1 MNSNDETDVLKAL
14 NALKAGERLPS
25 PKGVALEVFRLIRKD
40 DVTNQQVAQAIKSD
54 PTLSGRVIKVANS
67 LVAYQTRPIAS
78 VVDAVSVLG
87 FNTVR
92 QLVLGLSLMEE
103 NRTGVCQRFDYQD
116 FWAQSLLTAITAQN
130 LVMQSGVGSTEEVFI
145 LGLLGQIGSLALATA
160 YPQEYSRVLD
170 ALALNANSDLVS
182 LERTAFGFD
191 HNQLSK
197 EMLADWGMPQVFQ
210 DVVLHHEAPAQ
221 SSLTEGGRS
230 WHLLNV
236 LHIANY
242 FSSVCLAHEAHRRKM
257 VPKLILLAT
266 RQGVELDALA
276 QLGDKSVKAWH
287 DWSKF
292 CGIRSAE
299 VPLFAELFEAVPL
312 VPSMIE
318 DTEELPNGTGTFYKM
333 RILLVDDDRATLVL
347 LKTLLEKAGHTVITA
362 GNGIEGLALI
372 EKFRPQLIITDW
384 MMPEMSGIEFCK
396 ALRQNSAWRNIYVF
410 IMTAQDGLDR
420 LVEAFEAGAND
431 YMTKPVSP
439 KALLARLRA
448 GQRVVQLQEEMEFD
462 RQQLRKFADEL
473 AASNHRL
480 RKSDVSMRAILD
492 NAPYMAWLKDAE
504 GRYIRVNKTYV
515 DYVKPQD
522 NQQIIGKTDFDL
534 WSKERAERYR
544 AVDAEV
550 MSLRQPKRIEE
561 TLLKGEKKY
570 WLETIETPVI
580 DENGVVLGTTGFVRD
595 ITEQINQEALRITEV
610 RKQRDALVREVHHR
624 IKNNLQG
631 VVGLLRQQG
640 IDHPEMEETIKVVT
654 GRIYSIAIIHGLQ
667 AQGVSEE
674 VELGKLMK
682 SIIDAS
688 GIPSGYQND
697 LAHPVFLRGDET
709 VPVAL
714 VLNELYTNACKH
726 RTSQSMPAVRL
737 KDSGA
742 DTLIS
747 ITNHYNEQLPA
758 IAGNGQGLNLIKSL
772 LPSKSTRLNVTATGG
787 IYTVELKL
795 SAPVTINANY

>member
-1 MNSNDETDVLKAL
+1 MHNNDETDVLKAL
-14 NALKAGERLPS
+14 NALKAGGRLPS

-40 DVTNQQVAQAIKSD
+40 NVTNQQLAQAIKSD
-54 PTLSGRVIKVANS
+54 PALSGRLIKVANS

-78 VVDAVSVLG
+78 IVDAVSVLG
-87 FNTVR
+87 FNTIR
-92 QLVLGLSLMEE
+92 QLVLGLSLLEE
-103 NRTGVCQRFDYQD
+103 NRSGTCLQFDYQD

-130 LVMQSGVGSTEEVFI
+130 LVMQSGVGATEEVFI
-145 LGLLGQIGSLALATA
+145 LGLLGQIGALALATA
-160 YPQEYSRVLD
+160 YPQEYARILD
-170 ALALNANSDLVS
+170 ELSLNTNSDLVS
-182 LERTAFGFD
+182 LERAEFGFD

-210 DVVLHHEAPAQ
+210 EVILHHEDPAQ
-221 SSLTEGGRS
+221 SSLAEGGRG
-230 WHLLNV
+230 WNLLNV

-242 FSSVCLAHEAHRRKM
+242 FSRVCLAQETRRRKM
-257 VPKLILLAT
+257 VPRLILLAT

-287 DWSKF
+287 DWSNI

-318 DTEELPNGTGTFYKM
+318 DAEELPNGTGTFYKM

-347 LKTLLEKAGHTVITA
+347 LKSLLEKAGHTVVTA

-372 EKFRPQLIITDW
+372 EKCRPQLIITDW
-384 MMPEMSGIEFCK
+384 MMPEMDGIKFCK
-396 ALRQNSAWRNIYVF
+396 ALRQNPAWRNIYVF

-492 NAPYMAWLKDAE
+492 NAPYMAWLKDSE
-504 GRYIRVNKTYV
+504 GRYIKVNKTYV
-515 DYVKPQD
+515 AYVNPQD

-544 AVDAEV
+544 AVDTEV

-561 TLLKGEKKY
+561 TLLDGARKY

-580 DENGVVLGTTGFVRD
+580 DENGVVLGTTGFMRD

-631 VVGLLRQQG
+631 VVGLLRQQS
-640 IDHPEMEETIKVVT
+640 IDHPELEEIIKVVI

-667 AQGVSEE
+667 AQGVSEK
-674 VELGKLMK
+674 VELGKLIK

-688 GIPSGYQND
+688 GIQASFQND
-697 LAHPVFLRGDET
+697 LAQPVFLREDET

-714 VLNELYTNACKH
+714 VLNELYTNACKY
-726 RTSQSMPAVRL
+726 RSPQSIPAIQL
-737 KDSGA
+737 KSGGA
-742 DTLIS
+742 ETLII
-747 ITNHYNEQLPA
+747 ITNNYDEQHRA
-758 IAGNGQGLNLIKSL
+758 AAGNGQGLNLIKSL
-772 LPSKSTRLNVTATGG
+772 LPSKSTRLDTTATGG
-787 IYTVELKL
+787 VYTAELKL
-795 SAPVTINANY
+795 SAPMTINANN